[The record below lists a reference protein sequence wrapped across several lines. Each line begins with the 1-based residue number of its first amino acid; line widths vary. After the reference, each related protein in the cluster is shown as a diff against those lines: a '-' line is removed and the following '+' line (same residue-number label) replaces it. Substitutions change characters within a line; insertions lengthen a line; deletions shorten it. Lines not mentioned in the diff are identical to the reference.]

1 MSDVYYFYLDCGS
14 GGMYIVCK
22 HMETCILI
30 CVHHLGWLGNDP
42 RYISPTQQQTADD
55 TFNYG
60 GTGGSWCAP
69 YKVYRSDTE
78 DSTIYGQQTWLTIH
92 TFRPLFVCL
101 FNRLGNVYI
110 LTI

>member
-1 MSDVYYFYLDCGS
+1 
-14 GGMYIVCK
+14 
-22 HMETCILI
+22 METCILI

-69 YKVYRSDTE
+69 YKVNRSDTE

-92 TFRPLFVCL
+92 TFRPLFVC
-101 FNRLGNVYI
+101 FFDRLGNVYI